1 MSRGSILVVCTG
13 NICRSPVGEA
23 ILHDALSGAGID
35 VTSAGTHAAAGR
47 AAAPETVEFVSRHLG
62 RELDHVGRQLDK
74 PTAEAADLIITMTEE
89 HRSWVAGIAP
99 RTVRRIFTLVE
110 LEQVLAL
117 LPREQS
123 FDTVRELAM
132 AASRLRVRA
141 GIDSTSKD
149 VADPYGG
156 PAEGYEESFRL
167 VAEACGRIVPAL
179 RQHLHLDP
187 GAPQHG

>member
-47 AAAPETVEFVSRHLG
+47 AAAPETVEFISRNLG
-62 RELDHVGRQLDK
+62 RELDHVGRQLDRS
-74 PTAEAADLIITMTEE
+74 TAEAADLIITMTEE

-117 LPREQS
+117 LPPEQS
-123 FDTVRELAM
+123 FETVRELAM
-132 AASRLRVRA
+132 AASRLRARA
-141 GIDSTSKD
+141 GIDNTSKD
-149 VADPYGG
+149 IADPYGG
-156 PAEGYEESFRL
+156 PAEGYEESFNHVFTSANR
-167 VAEACGRIVPAL
+167 VATRIADHVA
-179 RQHLHLDP
+179 DP
-187 GAPQHG
+187 SEGADS